1 MNDTSII
8 KRQFFSS
15 IKRGTGEA
23 HLIIKNNQE
32 LDFSNYIIKAALTD
46 YAYNGQV
53 EGSRALYIS
62 ELIALSSERE
72 RIRKAVLEALQFE
85 RKDTWV
91 LVQLFDLA
99 AIFARKGDTE
109 ARKAIYKRFYKK
121 KIKYSHSCGYS
132 AILDLDGLDG
142 LKYIATIIGKF
153 LEKKPDEVEN
163 NAIIS
168 NFQDDNPSIN
178 VWKKLEEA
186 SKENRY
192 IKIYLD
198 NIKQTHAKW
207 EKSYKRPV
215 FNFEALKDNI
225 ANSNVRI
232 IDSRYTK
239 SLSTEEITTLADELL
254 LETDKFK
261 IAKYLSIFS
270 HVKFPYNYLPILKLA
285 KGRLNKQDGVVE
297 LAVDALKFFSAKDI
311 REFAIAKLRRSSSP
325 VAYTNLLI
333 TNYKKG
339 DAKLLK
345 SIAEKSKSEHLI
357 HCLAASFIGI
367 YTANKTKECRE
378 PIEVIY
384 DKTTCGECRKEIVQ
398 LLLDNRVLSKK
409 ILREIKHD
417 SYEETRELYIDK
429 KKERLKNSLS
439 TAPQRPMRSLLK
451 DFLTVGIREI
461 IEK

>member
-1 MNDTSII
+1 M
-8 KRQFFSS
+8 
-15 IKRGTGEA
+15 
-23 HLIIKNNQE
+23 
-32 LDFSNYIIKAALTD
+32 
-46 YAYNGQV
+46 
-53 EGSRALYIS
+53 
-62 ELIALSSERE
+62 
-72 RIRKAVLEALQFE
+72 
-85 RKDTWV
+85 
-91 LVQLFDLA
+91 
-99 AIFARKGDTE
+99 
-109 ARKAIYKRFYKK
+109 
-121 KIKYSHSCGYS
+121 
-132 AILDLDGLDG
+132 
-142 LKYIATIIGKF
+142 
-153 LEKKPDEVEN
+153 
-163 NAIIS
+163 
-168 NFQDDNPSIN
+168 
-178 VWKKLEEA
+178 
-186 SKENRY
+186 
-192 IKIYLD
+192 
-198 NIKQTHAKW
+198 
-207 EKSYKRPV
+207 
-215 FNFEALKDNI
+215 
-225 ANSNVRI
+225 
-232 IDSRYTK
+232 
-239 SLSTEEITTLADELL
+239 
-254 LETDKFK
+254 
-261 IAKYLSIFS
+261 
-270 HVKFPYNYLPILKLA
+270 
-285 KGRLNKQDGVVE
+285 VE

-357 HCLAASFIGI
+357 HCLAASFIDI
-367 YTANKTKECRE
+367 YRANKTKECRE